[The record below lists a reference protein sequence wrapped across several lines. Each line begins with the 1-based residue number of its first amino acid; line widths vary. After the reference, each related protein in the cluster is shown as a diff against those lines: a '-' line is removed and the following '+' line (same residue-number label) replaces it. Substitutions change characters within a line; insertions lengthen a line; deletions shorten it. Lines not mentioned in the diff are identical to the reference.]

1 MAADVKH
8 IKAQIDISAAK
19 ANAELNKL
27 ANKLERISASISEIN
42 SKGLNE
48 FTGSIERMGQS
59 MQALGKIDMSN
70 FTRFADS
77 MQRLSGLDL
86 AGIQEL
92 SNSLTG
98 TSGVSED
105 VNEIT
110 GAVGGLEAGLAAL
123 TGVWDIVT
131 KLSDLGKTLKS
142 TKDGLSTLFS
152 DEWMPASLSGGLDEI
167 FGPLKANMDSFV
179 SSVSL
184 GTTSIGEAFTAAF
197 GVSIGSLIGTAI
209 AIAAVV
215 LAIVDLWNTSEEFR
229 DTVSSVFSMLK
240 ETLSNAFQEIGD
252 ALGSLWESIKGLG
265 TALYDLY
272 ESSGLK
278 GLVEILADLAVVLA
292 GIAVTAAIETIS
304 NSIVGLIQ
312 VAQGA
317 FDILSGLVDVIT
329 GIFTLDGE
337 KIIEGFSLMGEGLLE
352 VAEGIVTNA
361 LGAVTGT
368 VEAVLSHIP
377 ETMRG
382 IGVNI
387 ISGLMSGINEE
398 QGTLEKGVGDVCLNL
413 VTGFQDN
420 LDINSP
426 SRVLAEIGN
435 YAVLGLVEP
444 FSDSGNIQEQLYL
457 FAESLINIFR
467 QQLSPENFA
476 LIAENALLAFMETFT
491 LGFENMYLVTG
502 ESMELLNISVMEAL
516 ALMSQQIQLI
526 FTNIAMMM
534 LLKWNLM
541 LNQTRLFWLRMNQM
555 VMQSMLLIQ
564 TSLFT
569 GMTVVH
575 TGWTAKW
582 VQFVSTVRSA
592 CVQVQSA
599 VSALN
604 NSVQSMC
611 SSMLSAIHA
620 VKAAASSMGT
630 VSVRTRPVR
639 GFASGGYPETGE
651 LFLAR
656 ENGMNEMVGRIGN
669 RSAVANNDQIVEAI
683 RGAVVQG
690 INGEGQN
697 ALLREQNAL
706 LRAILDKDV
715 DVSLD
720 GRSLVDGIDRARRRM
735 GRSFQLA

>member
-1 MAADVKH
+1 MDI
-8 IKAQIDISAAK
+8 IKISVFGISAVLLALVLKSYRPEYSVFLSIAVCVCIFLFVGTKLELIIGYAEKMLEMIQIDHSYITMILK
-19 ANAELNKL
+19 MVGITYIAEF
-27 ANKLERISASISEIN
+27 ASDICKDCGHQTIA
-42 SKGLNE
+42 GQ
-48 FTGSIERMGQS
+48 IE
-59 MQALGKIDMSN
+59 L
-70 FTRFADS
+70 FA
-77 MQRLSGLDL
+77 
-86 AGIQEL
+86 
-92 SNSLTG
+92 
-98 TSGVSED
+98 
-105 VNEIT
+105 
-110 GAVGGLEAGLAAL
+110 
-123 TGVWDIVT
+123 
-131 KLSDLGKTLKS
+131 KLSILVVG
-142 TKDGLSTLFS
+142 
-152 DEWMPASLSGGLDEI
+152 MP
-167 FGPLKANMDSFV
+167 V
-179 SSVSL
+179 
-184 GTTSIGEAFTAAF
+184 
-197 GVSIGSLIGTAI
+197 
-209 AIAAVV
+209 
-215 LAIVDLWNTSEEFR
+215 
-229 DTVSSVFSMLK
+229 
-240 ETLSNAFQEIGD
+240 
-252 ALGSLWESIKGLG
+252 
-265 TALYDLY
+265 
-272 ESSGLK
+272 
-278 GLVEILADLAVVLA
+278 
-292 GIAVTAAIETIS
+292 
-304 NSIVGLIQ
+304 
-312 VAQGA
+312 
-317 FDILSGLVDVIT
+317 
-329 GIFTLDGE
+329 
-337 KIIEGFSLMGEGLLE
+337 
-352 VAEGIVTNA
+352 
-361 LGAVTGT
+361 
-368 VEAVLSHIP
+368 
-377 ETMRG
+377 
-382 IGVNI
+382 
-387 ISGLMSGINEE
+387 
-398 QGTLEKGVGDVCLNL
+398 
-413 VTGFQDN
+413 
-420 LDINSP
+420 
-426 SRVLAEIGN
+426 
-435 YAVLGLVEP
+435 
-444 FSDSGNIQEQLYL
+444 
-457 FAESLINIFR
+457 
-467 QQLSPENFA
+467 
-476 LIAENALLAFMETFT
+476 LLAFMETFT

-516 ALMSQQIQLI
+516 TLMSQQIQLI